1 MRIIKLCVEN
11 FRGIG
16 NLEWLTDR
24 QPMCCL
30 IGPGDSLKSTVL
42 DAVEVAL
49 SSRWFSFG
57 EADFTQCDTT
67 QDLKIEVTVGELSKQ
82 LLSDDK
88 FGLYIRGL
96 SPEGELRDEP
106 EDGDEPVLT
115 VRLSVDA
122 TMEPLWEVINDRAQY
137 PRTMSNRDRALFR
150 VVRLTGDDARHLTWG
165 QGSILAKLT
174 ESGDE
179 AAQQLA
185 EAYRAAK
192 SSANLD
198 GIKSLVDVATEA
210 QKRAVEVGAQVGDKY
225 TPGLELGRGGFS
237 AGSIALH
244 DGKVPL
250 RLAGTGTRRLA
261 TLAIQRAAIDDGA
274 IVLVDEI
281 EQGLEPHRILGA
293 ISHLK
298 RSQAQDLG
306 AGSPTG
312 QILMTTHSEIALSE
326 VEPESLFV
334 CRRGAAGRL
343 NILHP
348 SDQVSLKRVLK
359 HSPRALFARRILV
372 CEGDTELGL
381 ALGLRELYPERH
393 GGTSIEQRGAS
404 IIDGGGS
411 FAPQLAAALGGLG
424 FHVALFRDSD
434 VRVPIAQQK
443 DLDDVLVTTITY
455 TSDIAIDQAIFMA
468 VSDDAMIDTLL
479 IVAED
484 FKGSA
489 TVIDQIN
496 KALPEVGSDGVSDVT
511 FADWEFDPTLTRAE
525 VIGRLGLLA
534 KNNGWFKN
542 RYISRGL
549 APTVDMAVQ
558 KAPQTEMASAL
569 RRIEAWLYA

>member
-1 MRIIKLCVEN
+1 MKIIKLSVRN
-11 FRGIG
+11 FRGIS
-16 NLEWLTDR
+16 NLEWWTDQ
-24 QPMCCL
+24 QPLCCL

-42 DAVEVAL
+42 DAVEATL

-67 QDLKIEVTVGELSKQ
+67 QRLEIEVTVGELSKQ
-82 LLSDDK
+82 LLSDEK
-88 FGLYIRGL
+88 FGLYIRGF
-96 SPEGELRDEP
+96 SPQGELRDEP
-106 EDGDEPVLT
+106 EDGDEAVLT

-122 TMEPLWEVINDRAQY
+122 TMEPQWEVINDRAQY

-150 VVRLTGDDARHLTWG
+150 VVRLAGDDARHLTWG

-192 SSANLD
+192 ASARLD
-198 GIKSLVDVATEA
+198 EIRSLVEVATEA
-210 QKRAVEVGAQVGDKY
+210 QRRAVEVGAQVGY
-225 TPGLELGRGGFS
+225 RYGPGLELGRGGFS

-261 TLAIQRAAIDDGA
+261 TLAIQRAAIDEGA
-274 IVLVDEI
+274 IVLVDEV

-298 RSQAQDLG
+298 RSQSDAIA
-306 AGSPTG
+306 AGLPTG

-326 VEPESLFV
+326 LDPPSLFV
-334 CRRGAAGRL
+334 CRRSAADHL
-343 NILHP
+343 SILHP
-348 SDQVSLKRVLK
+348 LDQVALKRVLK

-372 CEGDTELGL
+372 CEGDTEFGL
-381 ALGLRELYPERH
+381 VLGLRDLYPLRH
-393 GGTSIEQRGAS
+393 DGTSIEQRGAA

-411 FAPQLAAALGGLG
+411 SAPQVAAALGELG
-424 FHVALFRDSD
+424 FPVALYRDSD
-434 VRVPIAQQK
+434 VRLPVAQQK
-443 DLDDVLVTTITY
+443 ELDALFVTTITY
-455 TSDIAIDQAIFMA
+455 SSDIAVDQAIFMA
-468 VSDDAMIDTLL
+468 VSDDALVDTLL
-479 IVAED
+479 VVAEE

-489 TVIDQIN
+489 TIVDQIN
-496 KALPEVGSDGVSDVT
+496 KILPEVGSDGVSDIT
-511 FADWEFDPTLTRAE
+511 FADWEFDPPLHRAE

-534 KNNGWFKN
+534 KKNGWFKN
-542 RYISRGL
+542 RYISRSL
-549 APTVDMAVQ
+549 APTVDKAVEQ
-558 KAPQTEMASAL
+558 DSESEMAAAL
-569 RRIEAWLYA
+569 RTIEAWLYA

>member
-1 MRIIKLCVEN
+1 MKIIKLSVQN
-11 FRGIG
+11 FRGI
-16 NLEWLTDR
+16 LHLDWWTDQ
-24 QPMCCL
+24 QPICCL
-30 IGPGDSLKSTVL
+30 IGPGDSLKSTIL
-42 DAVEVAL
+42 DAVEAAL

-67 QDLKIEVTVGELSKQ
+67 KDLKIEVTVGELSKQ
-82 LLSDDK
+82 LLSDEK

-96 SPEGELRDEP
+96 SPEGKLRDEP
-106 EDGDEPVLT
+106 EDGDEAVLT
-115 VRLSVDA
+115 IRLSVDA
-122 TMEPLWEVINDRAQY
+122 TMEPQWEAINDRAQY

-192 SSANLD
+192 ASAQLD
-198 GIKSLVDVATEA
+198 KIKSLVEVATEA
-210 QKRAVEVGAQVGDKY
+210 QKRAVEVGAQISDRY

-261 TLAIQRAAIDDGA
+261 TLAIQRAAIDEGA

-298 RSQAQDLG
+298 RSQSEAVG
-306 AGSPTG
+306 TGRPTG
-312 QILMTTHSEIALSE
+312 QILMTTHSDIALSE
-326 VEPESLFV
+326 VDPKALFV
-334 CRRGAAGRL
+334 CRRAAAGHL
-343 NILHP
+343 NVLHP
-348 SDQVSLKRVLK
+348 SDQVALKRVLK

-381 ALGLRELYPERH
+381 ALGLRDLYPARRDD
-393 GGTSIEQRGAS
+393 TSIEQRGVA

-411 FAPQLAAALGGLG
+411 AAPHVAAALGGLG
-424 FHVALFRDSD
+424 FAVALYRDSD
-434 VRVPIAQQK
+434 VRLPAAQQK
-443 DLDDVLVTTITY
+443 ELDALLVTTITY
-455 TSDIAIDQAIFMA
+455 MSNIAVDQAIFMA
-468 VSDDAMIDTLL
+468 ISDDALIDILL
-479 IVAED
+479 IVAEE

-489 TVIDQIN
+489 AVVDQIN
-496 KALPEVGSDGVSDVT
+496 KAFPEVGSDGVSDVT
-511 FADWEFDPTLTRAE
+511 FADWEFDPPLTRAE

-534 KNNGWFKN
+534 KKNGWFKN

-549 APTVDMAVQ
+549 APTVDKAVQ
-558 KAPQTEMASAL
+558 QDPKTEMAAAL
-569 RRIEAWLYA
+569 RTIEAWLYA